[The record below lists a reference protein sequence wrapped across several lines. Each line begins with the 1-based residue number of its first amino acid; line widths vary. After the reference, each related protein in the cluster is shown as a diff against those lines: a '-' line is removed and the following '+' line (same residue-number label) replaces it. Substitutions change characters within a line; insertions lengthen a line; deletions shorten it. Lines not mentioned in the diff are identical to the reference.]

1 LSANATRRRSHLQLK
16 VSKQMAPGHLSGR
29 AIVRPAAGFVDKEE
43 LPSLLSSSDIYVS
56 TSLSDA
62 GIAASTAEAMS
73 CEIPVIISDSA
84 ENDKWINN
92 NVNGFLFSTKNS
104 EQLAE
109 ILIKLIKDHELRIKV
124 GKEGR
129 NIIIKKNDYEN
140 EMKKVNDLY
149 LKLV

>member
-1 LSANATRRRSHLQLK
+1 
-16 VSKQMAPGHLSGR
+16 
-29 AIVRPAAGFVDKEE
+29 
-43 LPSLLSSSDIYVS
+43 
-56 TSLSDA
+56 
-62 GIAASTAEAMS
+62 MS
-73 CEIPVIISDSA
+73 CEIPVVISDSA

-104 EQLAE
+104 KQLAE
-109 ILIKLIKDHELRIKV
+109 ILIKLIKDEALRLKV

-140 EMKKVNDLY
+140 EMKKVNNFY

>member
-1 LSANATRRRSHLQLK
+1 
-16 VSKQMAPGHLSGR
+16 
-29 AIVRPAAGFVDKEE
+29 
-43 LPSLLSSSDIYVS
+43 
-56 TSLSDA
+56 
-62 GIAASTAEAMS
+62 MS